1 MSSLTQVCHVCQIQY
16 ILTKIKR
23 SVGIL
28 SKIRY
33 HVDINV
39 LSNLYHALIY
49 PFLIYG
55 KIAWDNTIQ
64 QLSNLSLQKRAIC
77 LMTFTNFHEQSSP
90 IFRKLNIIKLDDLIS
105 YHIAV
110 FMYRFNN
117 SLLPS
122 AFDAFFSNYNTRSA
136 AKQSYYP
143 PKGRTNYGKFNIRFQ
158 GPKIWNSTDDKIK
171 AVSLSQFK
179 SKLKQHYLSMY

>member
-1 MSSLTQVCHVCQIQY
+1 MHFSRSIAQYRSLCRFHRQMRTFICYFVIWHDFSGLQW
-16 ILTKIKR
+16 LGT
-23 SVGIL
+23 L

-33 HVDINV
+33 YVDINV
-39 LSNLYHALIY
+39 LSYLYYALIY

-55 KIAWDNTIQ
+55 IIAWGNTYSTTLQPLFI
-64 QLSNLSLQKRAIC
+64 LQKRAIRF
-77 LMTFTNFHEQSSP
+77 MTFTIFYEHLSP

-122 AFDAFFSNYNTRSA
+122 AFDAFFSKVSEIHYYNTRSA
-136 AKQSYYP
+136 AKRLY
-143 PKGRTNYGKFNIRFQ
+143 
-158 GPKIWNSTDDKIK
+158 
-171 AVSLSQFK
+171 
-179 SKLKQHYLSMY
+179 

>member
-1 MSSLTQVCHVCQIQY
+1 M
-16 ILTKIKR
+16 
-23 SVGIL
+23 
-28 SKIRY
+28 
-33 HVDINV
+33 
-39 LSNLYHALIY
+39 LSNLYYTLIY

-55 KIAWDNTIQ
+55 IIAWGNTYLTTLQPLFI
-64 QLSNLSLQKRAIC
+64 LQKKTIR
-77 LMTFTNFHEQSSP
+77 LMTFKSFHEHSSP

-122 AFDAFFSNYNTRSA
+122 AFDAFFSKVSEIHHYNTRSA
-136 AKQSYYP
+136 AKQSYYL
-143 PKGRTNYGKFNIRFQ
+143 PKARTNYGKFNIRFQ
-158 GPKIWNSTDDKIK
+158 GPKIWNSIDDKIK

-179 SKLKQHYLSMY
+179 